1 MVATTPP
8 ENHKKKKDK
17 KNMLEGILYIKRWTL
32 DSGFINIPH
41 SGSISN
47 IRSSKQS
54 TEEHTSLNMQDGTIF

>member
-8 ENHKKKKDK
+8 ENHKKKDK

-54 TEEHTSLNMQDGTIF
+54 TEEHTSLNMQDRTVF